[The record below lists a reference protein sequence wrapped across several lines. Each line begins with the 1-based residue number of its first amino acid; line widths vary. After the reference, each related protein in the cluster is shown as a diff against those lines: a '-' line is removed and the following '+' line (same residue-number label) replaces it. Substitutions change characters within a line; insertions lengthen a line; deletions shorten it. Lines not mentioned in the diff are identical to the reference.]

1 MKKIYQFLF
10 ILSCII
16 AFAACRPKPA
26 LKVLVFSKTEGFRHG
41 SIPAGIKAIE
51 KLGKENDFQVDA
63 TEDANFF
70 EQKNLKNYQV
80 VIFLNTTGDILND
93 VQQLEFERYIQAG
106 GNFVGVHSAADTEY
120 EWAWYGEL
128 VGAYFKN
135 HPKIQKASI
144 DILDHNHDCTKH
156 LPNPWETTDEWY
168 NYKNLNPSV
177 NVLMNLDEA
186 SYDGGENGEKHPIA
200 WSHEYSGGR
209 AFYTGLGHT
218 DEQYSNDE
226 FLKHLLGGILWAS
239 GNQRLPNYDKTTTAP
254 EENRFKK
261 VVLDNHFNEPMEMEI
276 LPDESIL
283 FIERVGNVKRFK
295 DGKTKDIFKL
305 NLFYG
310 LEEGLVGMA
319 LDPNFKDNN
328 WIYLFYSDAVDTV
341 QNLSRFTMSEDYN
354 SIDKN
359 SEKKILQ
366 VKTQR
371 KECCHSGGSIE
382 FDNKGNLYLSTGDNT
397 NPFASQGF
405 SPSDERVGRFPWDA
419 QRTSANSMDL
429 RGKILRIT
437 PQADG
442 TYTIPEGNLFVDGKD
457 GRPEIYVMGC
467 RNPFRISIDSKTGFV
482 YWGDVGPDA
491 NQDSTH
497 RGSRGYDEI
506 NQARQAG
513 FFGWPLF
520 IGDNQPYKKFDFAT
534 LKSGEFHNPEKPIN
548 NSPNNTG
555 IQELPPANPAFIWY
569 PYAKSERFPTVKS
582 GGRNAMAGEVFY
594 VNDYP
599 KNDRRFP
606 AYFDKK
612 LFTYDWIRGW
622 IMTVTMK
629 ENGDFQRMERFMPS
643 HEFSNPIDM
652 KFSPKGDLYVL
663 EYGKTWNAKNE
674 DARLVRIEYTSGNR
688 EPIAQLEVDKTV
700 GSTPL
705 TVNFDGQKSTDS
717 DGEDLKYTWF
727 VNGETLKDKTST
739 LNYTFKEAGEYKVEL
754 TVSDR
759 ENRKST
765 ATQTISAGN
774 EAADINW
781 NFKGNQTFF
790 WNNEIVEYDVSVVD
804 KEDGKIG
811 EGIDA
816 SAVKVSISY
825 LAEGKDVVQSALG
838 HKVISPTGKALMDKS
853 DCKACHQKDKKS
865 SGPSYMDIAKKY
877 QNDKNAI
884 TYLSEKIINGG
895 NGVWGETAMAAHPNM
910 KKTDARDI
918 ARYILDINKK
928 DGKTFPI
935 AGKYAFKQHK
945 PSEVFGKYIFKATY
959 TDKGNKNIQP
969 LIAEKTH
976 VLRQPIFIANDY
988 QALHEANQ
996 YKIKAGSMEGVAE
1009 DVYIVNGDHDGY
1021 IHFGN
1026 VDLTNIKSIV
1036 LVTNTNPVY
1045 FAGGTMELRL
1055 GKPDGDIWVSSK
1067 QPTSDQQEI
1076 TTQLPVKATKGKHQ
1090 LYLVFKSADTSSE
1103 KSVGTFIQLRFQK

>member
-1 MKKIYQFLF
+1 MKKIYHVLF
-10 ILSCII
+10 ILGCILV
-16 AFAACRPKPA
+16 FSACQPKPA

-63 TEDANFF
+63 TEDAAYF

-93 VQQLEFERYIQAG
+93 AQQLEFERYIQAG

-120 EWAWYGEL
+120 DWAWYGEL

-144 DILDHNHDCTKH
+144 DILDHKHDCTKH

-177 NVLMNLDEA
+177 NVLMNLDET
-186 SYDGGENGEKHPIA
+186 SYEGGENGEKHPIA

-218 DEQYSNDE
+218 DEQYTNED

-239 GNQRLPNYDKTTTAP
+239 GNQRLPNYEKTSTAP

-295 DGKTKDIFKL
+295 EGETNDIFKL
-305 NLFYG
+305 DLFYG

-319 LDPNFKDNN
+319 LDPNFKENN

-341 QNLSRFTMSEDYN
+341 QNLSRFTMAADYN

-382 FDNKGNLYLSTGDNT
+382 FDTKGNLYLSTGDNT

-405 SPSDERVGRFPWDA
+405 SPSDERVGRSPWDA

-442 TYTIPEGNLFVDGKD
+442 TYTIPQGNLFADSKE

-497 RGSRGYDEI
+497 RGSRGYDEV

-520 IGDNQPYKKFDFAT
+520 IGNNQPYKKFDFAT
-534 LKSGEFHNPEKPIN
+534 LQSGAANNPQKPIN

-555 IQELPPANPAFIWY
+555 LKELPPANPAFIWY
-569 PYAKSERFPTVKS
+569 PYAKSDEFPAVKS

-612 LFTYDWIRGW
+612 LFIYDWIRGW
-622 IMTVTMK
+622 IMTVTMNEK
-629 ENGDFQRMERFMPS
+629 GDFQRMERFMPS

-652 KFSPKGDLYVL
+652 KFSPKGDLYIL
-663 EYGKTWNAKNE
+663 EYGKTWNAKNK

-688 EPIAQLEVDKTV
+688 EPIAQLEADKTV
-700 GSTPL
+700 GSIPL
-705 TVNFDGQKSTDS
+705 VVHFDGQKSTDA
-717 DGEDLKYTWF
+717 DGEDLKYTWSI
-727 VNGETLKDKTST
+727 NGEVLKNKSST
-739 LNYTFKEAGEYKVEL
+739 LDYTFKEAGEYKVEM
-754 TVSDR
+754 TVSDAD
-759 ENRKST
+759 NLKNST
-765 ATQTISAGN
+765 TQIITAGN
-774 EAADINW
+774 AVADIKWSFN
-781 NFKGNQTFF
+781 GNQTFF
-790 WNNEIVEYDVSVVD
+790 WNNETIAYDVAVSD
-804 KEDGKIG
+804 EEDGKIG
-811 EGIDA
+811 QGIDA
-816 SAVKVSISY
+816 SAVKVSIRY

-838 HKVISPTGKALMDKS
+838 HQVVSSTGKALIDKS

-865 SGPSYMDIAKKY
+865 SGPSYIDIAEKY
-877 QNDKNAI
+877 QKDKNAI

-928 DGKTFPI
+928 DENTFPI
-935 AGKYAFKQHK
+935 AGEYVFKQHK
-945 PSEVFGKYIFKATY
+945 PSENFGKYIFKASY
-959 TDKGNKNIQP
+959 TDKGNQKIQP

-976 VLRQPIFIANDY
+976 ILRQPVFMANDY
-988 QALHEANQ
+988 KTLHKASQ
-996 YKIKAGSMEGVAE
+996 FKIKAGSMEGVTE
-1009 DVYIVNGDHDGY
+1009 DLYIVNGDQDGY

-1026 VDLTNIKSIV
+1026 VDVTNIKSIV

-1045 FAGGTMELRL
+1045 FKGGTMELRL
-1055 GKPDGDIWVSSK
+1055 DKPDGTIWAISK
-1067 QPTSDQQEI
+1067 QLPSDQQRI
-1076 TTQLPVKATKGKHQ
+1076 TTQIPVKQNAGMHE
-1090 LYLVFKSADTSSE
+1090 LYLVFKSTDTTSP
-1103 KSVGTFIQLRFQK
+1103 KSVGTFIQLKFQK